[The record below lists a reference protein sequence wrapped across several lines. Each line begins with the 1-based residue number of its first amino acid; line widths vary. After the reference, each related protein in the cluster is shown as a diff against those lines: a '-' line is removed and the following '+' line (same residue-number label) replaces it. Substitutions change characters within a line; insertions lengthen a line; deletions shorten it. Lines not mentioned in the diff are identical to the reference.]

1 MKLSH
6 FTLTTTALPSVL
18 ANFWMVYQR
27 RSEQIGRV
35 EFTSYGTSFV
45 RDEPNWTCED
55 DAFRH
60 RVVPDQQDASGLN
73 YGVQFDPWSSRG
85 GPLWHDPLVALKMNL
100 YPSALGLQ
108 SKSIR
113 PLKFPELC
121 GRTISHEHDYAM
133 TNVNNDLSGQCYL
146 NRTFIFDLDCWFSHP
161 DARVE
166 QLHVSINGSSMFFYE
181 TDIEVEDIFAYS
193 KSLQV
198 TDTAIL
204 PRSVPAASVASY

>member
-6 FTLTTTALPSVL
+6 LTLTATAIPCVL
-18 ANFWMVYQR
+18 ADFWMVYQR
-27 RSEQIGRV
+27 RSEQMGRV

-60 RVVPDQQDASGLN
+60 RVVPDQQDATGLN

-108 SKSIR
+108 
-113 PLKFPELC
+113 
-121 GRTISHEHDYAM
+121 TISDERDWAM

-146 NRTFIFDLDCWFSHP
+146 NRTFVLNLDCWFSHP

-166 QLHVSINGSSMFFYE
+166 QFHVGINGSSMFFCE

-198 TDTAIL
+198 TDTALL
-204 PRSVPAASVASY
+204 PPNIPTASVASY